1 MIKILIIFHMVTFKL
16 TFLVVNPHGPVE
28 IEINGRM
35 QWQKNREYGRRNYSE
50 LGVQRYQRTFGD
62 AMHARDFPRQQQE
75 AMIASGA
82 LNKMTS
88 LGMPQ
93 SRRSA

>member
-1 MIKILIIFHMVTFKL
+1 MAERQRVRSAKL
-16 TFLVVNPHGPVE
+16 FGT
-28 IEINGRM
+28 GRPALPTNF
-35 QWQKNREYGRRNYSE
+35 WRC
-50 LGVQRYQRTFGD
+50 D
-62 AMHARDFPRQQQE
+62 AMHAQDFSRQQQE

-88 LGMPQ
+88 LGMPK

>member
-1 MIKILIIFHMVTFKL
+1 MPRNSVENDKSAPQRNRNI
-16 TFLVVNPHGPVE
+16 VE
-28 IEINGRM
+28 IEMNGRM
-35 QWQKNREYGRRNYSE
+35 QWQKSREYGRRNYSE

>member
-1 MIKILIIFHMVTFKL
+1 
-16 TFLVVNPHGPVE
+16 
-28 IEINGRM
+28 M
-35 QWQKNREYGRRNYSE
+35 QWQKEREYGRRNYSE
-50 LGVQRYQRTFGD
+50 LGVKSYQRTFGD
-62 AMHARDFPRQQQE
+62 TMHAREFSRQQQP

-88 LGMPQ
+88 LGMPL

>member
-1 MIKILIIFHMVTFKL
+1 
-16 TFLVVNPHGPVE
+16 
-28 IEINGRM
+28 M

-50 LGVQRYQRTFGD
+50 LGAQRYQRTFGD
-62 AMHARDFPRQQQE
+62 TMHARDFSRQQQE

-93 SRRSA
+93 IHRSPKFCERRHREVLRNNALIIYIFSKISNGYCELG

>member
-1 MIKILIIFHMVTFKL
+1 
-16 TFLVVNPHGPVE
+16 
-28 IEINGRM
+28 
-35 QWQKNREYGRRNYSE
+35 
-50 LGVQRYQRTFGD
+50 
-62 AMHARDFPRQQQE
+62 MHAREFSRQQQE

-93 SRRSA
+93 SRREGGTQQSPIAIYKTWPNTLLFEKVVDVIFVSFFCRY

>member
-1 MIKILIIFHMVTFKL
+1 
-16 TFLVVNPHGPVE
+16 
-28 IEINGRM
+28 M
-35 QWQKNREYGRRNYSE
+35 QWQKNKEYGWRNYSE

-62 AMHARDFPRQQQE
+62 TMHAREFSRQEQE
-75 AMIASGA
+75 AMIASGV

-93 SRRSA
+93 SP

>member
-1 MIKILIIFHMVTFKL
+1 M
-16 TFLVVNPHGPVE
+16 
-28 IEINGRM
+28 NGRM
-35 QWQKNREYGRRNYSE
+35 QMAEKQGVRSAKLFGT
-50 LGVQRYQRTFGD
+50 GVQRYQRTFGD
-62 AMHARDFPRQQQE
+62 TMHARDFPRQQQE

-93 SRRSA
+93 SHRSA

>member
-1 MIKILIIFHMVTFKL
+1 MVIPPRA
-16 TFLVVNPHGPVE
+16 NAVE
-28 IEINGRM
+28 NDKAASLRNRNIIEIDTMGRM
-35 QWQKNREYGRRNYSE
+35 QWQKTRQYGRRNYSE
-50 LGVQRYQRTFGD
+50 LGIQRYQRTFGD
-62 AMHARDFPRQQQE
+62 AMHARDFFRQQQE
-75 AMIASGA
+75 AMLASGA

>member
-1 MIKILIIFHMVTFKL
+1 
-16 TFLVVNPHGPVE
+16 
-28 IEINGRM
+28 M
-35 QWQKNREYGRRNYSE
+35 QWQKTRQYGRRNYSE

-62 AMHARDFPRQQQE
+62 TMHARDFPRQQQE

-88 LGMPQ
+88 LGMPH
-93 SRRSA
+93 SHRSA